1 MTAAEAIAALPDDTR
16 LSVTV
21 GSGGMTKAELADAL
35 TRSGPVYITTAEA
48 SRRYSRSPRWWCE
61 AASDIP
67 GAYKDRRWRLP
78 VQGCEEHLARLTR
91 PRRKRGPWYPRR
103 ETTHSMGN
111 GV

>member
-1 MTAAEAIAALPDDTR
+1 MTVAEMIANLPDDAEV
-16 LSVTV
+16 SVTV
-21 GSGGMTKAELADAL
+21 SVQAGELRKAMES
-35 TRSGPVYITTAEA
+35 SGPVYITTSEA

-61 AASDIP
+61 AAKDIP

-91 PRRKRGPWYPRR
+91 PRRKRGPWFPSRKAA
-103 ETTHSMGN
+103 HAVGD